1 MRLRAGLLALAAG
14 LLAAAPLRAAGLRP
28 APLVSVLGTCSALT
42 SNIYPAD
49 SINWFDPARHSQVVF
64 YAHLLFPLQSE
75 EPDWAPGAWHP
86 PLVLSPS
93 AKAMGELPV
102 RDEHFA
108 EAEWLDP
115 AGERIA
121 YYSLTFPAR
130 IRADWLDLQ
139 GRSYIPHTL
148 AMAIGTRD
156 LRGDAGQ
163 TRLPG
168 REGQYTVQLRVDG
181 RPTGLAFFRML
192 RGQGGEAQPPAQAPA
207 LVSPTAR

>member
-1 MRLRAGLLALAAG
+1 MLGLALGAAT
-14 LLAAAPLRAAGLRP
+14 AALQADVPRPL
-28 APLVSVLGTCSALT
+28 PLVSVLGTCSALT

-49 SINWFDPARHSQVVF
+49 SINWFDPARHGQVVF
-64 YAHLLFPLQSE
+64 FAHLLFPLQPE
-75 EPDWAPGAWHP
+75 AQAWAPGAWHP
-86 PLVLSPS
+86 PLALSPS
-93 AKAMGELPV
+93 AKAMAALPV

-139 GRSYIPHTL
+139 GRTYIPHTL

-156 LRGDAGQ
+156 LRVDAGQ
-163 TRLPG
+163 TRLPS
-168 REGQYTVQLRVDG
+168 REGQYTVNLRIDG
-181 RPTGLAFFRML
+181 RHTGLVFFRML
-192 RGQGGEAQPPAQAPA
+192 RGQGPEAQAPAQAPA